1 MCIYFGLKSS
11 CFTHWCAIGIFII
24 LPFEEKVIKKRREAL
39 KKEKEL
45 EHIQA
50 KRNLDFLDI
59 LLFAKVSFFSLENHA
74 VLKN

>member
-1 MCIYFGLKSS
+1 M
-11 CFTHWCAIGIFII
+11 HIFWSAEFMFYI
-24 LPFEEKVIKKRREAL
+24 LVCYSNIHNLAFEEEVIKKRRKAL

-59 LLFAKVSFFSLENHA
+59 LLFAKVSFFPFEKHT
-74 VLKN
+74 VLQN